1 MENIQDIVDAIQQAA
16 EVLSQ
21 HPDDVS
27 VQQALN
33 VADRALKQLAAVF
46 QQTGSLQDFNRII
59 ECTELV
65 LSVVPE
71 NHEFRVDLLTNL
83 SIALSERFSMMGSQ
97 GNPDDLD
104 RAVQLSE
111 ENVTATCPGTEVRI
125 AALGNLNQMLQNRYD
140 HTRDVQDINR
150 AITVGEEAV
159 GMIPKGWRYTA
170 MILHKLA
177 ISLGKLYE
185 RTHDL
190 DVAKRAI
197 ETAESAVDTAKSQ
210 NNKQGAAVV
219 SNTLARILGRRSE
232 QTGNAQDLDRAVD
245 ILTETVP
252 QIPQHTRDYVAGLS
266 YLATLLG
273 IRFEQQGDVEDLN
286 ASIPYTK
293 RVLKL
298 MSDDDG
304 DRPAQ
309 LYNLATRLAERG
321 QYTGEL
327 SDLNDAIDHGQQA
340 LSLAPQTH
348 PERTN
353 WLRGLAQFL
362 GMRFRMGEKNLQDI
376 QQAIDLSRQA
386 AETVDRNDTQMR
398 AALANALSNLLKEKY
413 EYDDE
418 AAGLNEAIEVLGQ
431 VLQGGLSED
440 RPERGAL
447 ELGLG
452 DVLRARYGRTG
463 DATDLEKSREAFQ
476 RAWASLNSPLTI
488 RIYAAIKA
496 GEIAAN
502 WAEKH
507 FKNDTPD
514 PSVLLRYW
522 TEASTDLD
530 NAVSLL
536 HALSPRHMQNVNK
549 QQMLKRFAGLGAHAA
564 AAALNAKKDT
574 SYALQQLELGRG
586 VISGLVLDL
595 RTDLSFLRGEHPG
608 LADQFSRLR
617 NMLDSGHITA
627 TLSSKG
633 SSCEAGAQARRQ
645 AEKEFTSL
653 LTKIRGEKGFESFLM
668 PPTVQQLMDAADPD
682 PAVVVNVSKFR
693 CDAFIV
699 EKHHIRLL
707 ELPLLSLE
715 DIEANTKRLKDR
727 PYSLPSVLEWLWSSA
742 VHPILDALGFDNP
755 LALQADS
762 WPHIWWIPVGPLN
775 SLPLHAA
782 GYHTKHSG
790 ETALDR
796 VMSSY
801 SSSLKSLLAGRSQK
815 MPQYDSDPINAL
827 LVSMKSTP
835 NRSPLRYA
843 ELEVNML
850 EKLCPALNAT
860 PIRPVQHKAD
870 VLTQLSR
877 CDIFHFAG
885 HGTSNALDPSQ
896 SALLLRDWE
905 KSPLTVEDLRNERL
919 QEKPPFLAYLSA
931 CSTGANEVLG
941 LVDEGI
947 HLGYACQL
955 AGFRHI
961 VGTLWT
967 VSDPFCVNV
976 AQKFYE
982 TIRDE
987 GKTDAAVHRGLHLA
1001 LRQLRDVQVSAKT
1014 RGSGTDD
1021 VEAVAAPDEEGEE
1034 MAVPGR
1040 EDVNGNDGGNNG
1052 GRTAERSGSRK
1063 GEGVGGEPEPSMN
1076 SLWVPFVHFGV

>member
-1 MENIQDIVDAIQQAA
+1 MENIQDIVDAIRQAA

-71 NHEFRVDLLTNL
+71 NHQFRVDLLTNL

-111 ENVTATCPGTEVRI
+111 ENVTATRPGTEERI

-140 HTRDVQDINR
+140 HTRNLQDIKR
-150 AITVGEEAV
+150 AITVGQEAV
-159 GMIPKGWRYTA
+159 EMIPEGWPHTA
-170 MILHKLA
+170 RMLHKLA
-177 ISLGKLYE
+177 IS
-185 RTHDL
+185 
-190 DVAKRAI
+190 
-197 ETAESAVDTAKSQ
+197 
-210 NNKQGAAVV
+210 
-219 SNTLARILGRRSE
+219 LGRRSE

-298 MSDDDG
+298 MGRDDS

-321 QYTGEL
+321 QYTGAVG
-327 SDLNDAIDHGQQA
+327 DLDDAIDHGQQA

-353 WLRGLAQFL
+353 WLRGLSQFL
-362 GMRFRMGEKNLQDI
+362 GMRFRMGTKNLEDI

-386 AETVDRNDTQMR
+386 AETVDRDDTQMR
-398 AALANALSNLLKEKY
+398 AAVANALSNLLKEKY
-413 EYDDE
+413 EYDDNV
-418 AAGLNEAIEVLGQ
+418 AGLDEAIEVLGQ

-447 ELGLG
+447 EFGLG

-488 RIYAAIKA
+488 RMYAAIKA

-502 WAEKH
+502 WADEKH
-507 FKNDTPD
+507 LKNDTPD

-522 TEASTDLD
+522 TEASTDFD
-530 NAVSLL
+530 NA
-536 HALSPRHMQNVNK
+536 

-682 PAVVVNVSKFR
+682 PAVVVNVSSFR

-699 EKHHIRLL
+699 EKHRIRLL

-715 DIEANTKRLKDR
+715 DIQANTKRLKNR
-727 PYSLPSVLEWLWSSA
+727 PDSLPSVLEWLWSSA

-801 SSSLKSLLAGRSQK
+801 SSSLKSLLAGRLQK
-815 MPQYDSDPINAL
+815 MPQYDSSPINAL

-976 AQKFYE
+976 ARKF
-982 TIRDE
+982 
-987 GKTDAAVHRGLHLA
+987 L
-1001 LRQLRDVQVSAKT
+1001 
-1014 RGSGTDD
+1014 
-1021 VEAVAAPDEEGEE
+1021 
-1034 MAVPGR
+1034 
-1040 EDVNGNDGGNNG
+1040 
-1052 GRTAERSGSRK
+1052 
-1063 GEGVGGEPEPSMN
+1063 
-1076 SLWVPFVHFGV
+1076 